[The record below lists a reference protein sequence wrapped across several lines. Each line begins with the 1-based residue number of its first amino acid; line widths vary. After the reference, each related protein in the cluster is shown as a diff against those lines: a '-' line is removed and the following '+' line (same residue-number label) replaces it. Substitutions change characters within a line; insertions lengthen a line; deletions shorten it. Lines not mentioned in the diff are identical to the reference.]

1 MAKMNIFIT
10 GASGFIGRN
19 LTEFLA
25 GIDSCILCN
34 GSAGGKS
41 RVTEKGG
48 NGLAFEGSLHELAK
62 EMEGV
67 LSL

>member
-1 MAKMNIFIT
+1 MAAKLREKISCHYSI
-10 GASGFIGRN
+10 S
-19 LTEFLA
+19 LLA
-25 GIDSCILCN
+25 ISN